1 MAKKKGRGR
10 SRGYRG
16 KKRAPSRKSK
26 ATPLGVT
33 AGGAYG
39 GMNAL
44 FVPAA
49 GTSGSMFD
57 ALKAL
62 NFPMAAKRVPYVV
75 KDKDVYM
82 PILGGLLVS
91 AAPSLPLIKLVAKPM
106 DRAVRKATK
115 GKVSL

>member
-1 MAKKKGRGR
+1 MAKKKGRGI

-26 ATPLGVT
+26 ATPIGVT
-33 AGGAYG
+33 AGGTYG
-39 GMNAL
+39 VANAL

-49 GTSGSMFD
+49 GTGGSMFD

-62 NFPMAAKRVPYVV
+62 NMQLVATRLPYVA
-75 KDKDVYM
+75 KDPKNYM

-91 AAPSLPLIKLVAKPM
+91 ASPSLPLIKLVAKPM